1 MDRGMKP
8 VYVKE
13 KSANSGDG
21 SDGQS
26 SPPAVSSRGAASP
39 MTTIHRRHS
48 RSGSI
53 VKRSQNTKEAARRLA
68 RMMSHQ
74 LTNDSEEE
82 DEFLSDY
89 NPATATSGGRSQ
101 IRPRSPVVC
110 YVYIVRYLPETAHTA
125 TEHQSAPRAT
135 SSTGR
140 SPFDQI
146 QTSSSLPSSAS
157 KITMEHVQP
166 TSGRANLSPQR
177 VRPMEQ
183 PSSARAAL
191 AGRPGSLM
199 KPVIMVPPSVAL
211 SLRPSS
217 LIGEGDNNQTN
228 NLKNK
233 RFSLDL
239 GALAFRESSY
249 QQSASSSVS
258 ASASTSAMQDEID
271 MLQEENESLL
281 EKLRI
286 AEERCKEAEVRTRQ
300 LEKQVAH
307 LGEGVSLEAKFLNRQ
322 EFVFQKEAAL
332 QQREAAL
339 KSAEAQTAAHNT
351 AIRGELIDALRVEAE
366 IIIDILLLDKNARN
380 EAESAM
386 EQLHETEHEVKSL
399 KTMTQRMVLTHE
411 EMEEVVIKRC
421 WLARY
426 WSLCVQHG
434 IHPEIASSR
443 YEYWSSFA
451 PLPVEIVIAAGQK
464 AKHENLMVNNDN
476 QERKKVPKDASE
488 ISGEGSVESMLL
500 VDRGLREMTLL
511 KIEDALALAMARQR
525 WANRLDEAKLPIKG
539 QHTWDSYELSK
550 QESEDVLFKQA
561 WLLYF
566 WRRVKIHG
574 LEPDIVDERLQF
586 WINQGHP
593 PTSHDA
599 VNVERG
605 LIELRKLAIE
615 AQLWQASRKLVDPDS
630 EHKWKM
636 HTNF

>member
-8 VYVKE
+8 VYVRE

-21 SDGQS
+21 SDCQL
-26 SPPAVSSRGAASP
+26 SPSAVSSRDAASSV
-39 MTTIHRRHS
+39 MIDRRHS
-48 RSGSI
+48 RSGPI
-53 VKRSQNTKEAARRLA
+53 WKRSQNTKEAAQRLA

-74 LTNDSEEE
+74 LTNNSEDD
-82 DEFLSDY
+82 DECLSDY
-89 NPATATSGGRSQ
+89 NPTTTTAAAAAAAAAASCEGRSN
-101 IRPRSPVVC
+101 IRPRSPK
-110 YVYIVRYLPETAHTA
+110 IGHTT

-135 SSTGR
+135 SIGRYPSDQIHSSNSLLSSESNTNAEHVRPTSAQASR
-140 SPFDQI
+140 SPQ
-146 QTSSSLPSSAS
+146 L
-157 KITMEHVQP
+157 
-166 TSGRANLSPQR
+166 
-177 VRPMEQ
+177 VRSMEQ
-183 PSSARAAL
+183 PSSTRAV
-191 AGRPGSLM
+191 GRVGSST

-217 LIGEGDNNQTN
+217 FTGERDTRNN

-233 RFSLDL
+233 RLSLDL
-239 GALAFRESSY
+239 GALAFRESNYRHPAST
-249 QQSASSSVS
+249 SAS
-258 ASASTSAMQDEID
+258 ASASTSALQDEID
-271 MLQEENESLL
+271 MLQEENESLV

-300 LEKQVAH
+300 LEKQ
-307 LGEGVSLEAKFLNRQ
+307 
-322 EFVFQKEAAL
+322 
-332 QQREAAL
+332 AAL
-339 KSAEAQTAAHNT
+339 KAAAAQTAAHNT
-351 AIRGELIDALRVEAE
+351 AIKGDAMDALRVEAE
-366 IIIDILLLDKNARN
+366 IARD
-380 EAESAM
+380 EATAAM
-386 EQLHETEHEVKSL
+386 EQLYITDCEVRSL

-411 EMEEVVIKRC
+411 EMEEVVLKRC
-421 WLARY
+421 WLAWY

-434 IHPEIASSR
+434 IHPEIAGSR

-451 PLPVEIVIAAGQK
+451 PLPVEFVIAAGQK
-464 AKHENLMVNNDN
+464 AKHENLMVNNDKK
-476 QERKKVPKDASE
+476 ERKKVPKDASE

-500 VDRGLREMTLL
+500 VERGLREMTLL
-511 KIEDALALAMARQR
+511 KIEDALALAMAQQR
-525 WANRLDEAKLPIKG
+525 WANRCAGNCVDESKLPIKG
-539 QHTWDSYELSK
+539 HHTWEPYELSK
-550 QESEDVLFKQA
+550 QESDDVLFKQA

-574 LEPDIVDERLQF
+574 LEPDIVNERLQF

-615 AQLWQASRKLVDPDS
+615 EQLWQASRKLVDPDS

>member
-8 VYVKE
+8 VYVRE

-21 SDGQS
+21 SDCQL
-26 SPPAVSSRGAASP
+26 SPPAVSSRDAASSV
-39 MTTIHRRHS
+39 TIDRRHS

-53 VKRSQNTKEAARRLA
+53 GKRSQNTKEAAQRLA

-74 LTNDSEEE
+74 LTNNSEDD
-82 DEFLSDY
+82 DECLSDY
-89 NPATATSGGRSQ
+89 NPTTTTTAAAAASDGRSN
-101 IRPRSPVVC
+101 IRPRSPK
-110 YVYIVRYLPETAHTA
+110 TGHTT

-135 SSTGR
+135 SIGRYPSDQIHSSNSLLSSESNTNAEHVRPTSAQASR
-140 SPFDQI
+140 SPQ
-146 QTSSSLPSSAS
+146 L
-157 KITMEHVQP
+157 
-166 TSGRANLSPQR
+166 
-177 VRPMEQ
+177 VRSMEQ
-183 PSSARAAL
+183 PSSTRAA
-191 AGRPGSLM
+191 GRVGSST

-217 LIGEGDNNQTN
+217 FTGERDTRNNN
-228 NLKNK
+228 PKNK
-233 RFSLDL
+233 RLSLDL
-239 GALAFRESSY
+239 GTLAFRESSY
-249 QQSASSSVS
+249 HHPASTSAS
-258 ASASTSAMQDEID
+258 ASASTSALQDEID
-271 MLQEENESLL
+271 MLQEENESLV

-307 LGEGVSLEAKFLNRQ
+307 LGEGVSLEAKFLNR
-322 EFVFQKEAAL
+322 KEAAL

-339 KSAEAQTAAHNT
+339 KAAAAQTAAHNT
-351 AIRGELIDALRVEAE
+351 AIKGDAMDALRVEAE
-366 IIIDILLLDKNARN
+366 IARD
-380 EAESAM
+380 EATAAM
-386 EQLHETEHEVKSL
+386 EQLYITDCEVRSL

-411 EMEEVVIKRC
+411 EMEEVVLKRC
-421 WLARY
+421 WLAWY

-434 IHPEIASSR
+434 IHPEIAGSR

-451 PLPVEIVIAAGQK
+451 PLPVEFVIAAGQK
-464 AKHENLMVNNDN
+464 AKHENLMVNNDKK
-476 QERKKVPKDASE
+476 ERKKVPKDASE

-500 VDRGLREMTLL
+500 VERGLREMTLL
-511 KIEDALALAMARQR
+511 KIEDALALAMAQQR
-525 WANRLDEAKLPIKG
+525 WANRCAGICVDESKLPIKG
-539 QHTWDSYELSK
+539 HHTWEPYELSK
-550 QESEDVLFKQA
+550 QESDDVLFKQA

-574 LEPDIVDERLQF
+574 LEPDIVNERLQF